1 MPLTTDPTA
10 MPERYDRFIPPII
23 AVIAL
28 LIIIIFVILAFC
40 FYCIRQKKSKKL
52 QRGCD
57 GGYTI
62 EETFNIEETRAR
74 RSSNNSIYGQ
84 FGNFFRNIQNR
95 MSSGV
100 SRSESRTESRPDS
113 LIDVNIRQT

>member
-1 MPLTTDPTA
+1 MPLTTDPTV

-40 FYCIRQKKSKKL
+40 FYCIKQKKSKQL

-62 EETFNIEETRAR
+62 EESFNIEETGAR
-74 RSSNNSIYGQ
+74 RSRNSIYGQ
-84 FGNFFRNIQNR
+84 FGNFFRNIPIR
-95 MSSGV
+95 LSSRV
-100 SRSESRTESRPDS
+100 SRSESITDSRPDS
-113 LIDVNIRQT
+113 LIDVNTRQT

>member
-1 MPLTTDPTA
+1 MTNTD
-10 MPERYDRFIPPII
+10 IPII
-23 AVIAL
+23 AVIVL
-28 LIIIIFVILAFC
+28 LIIIILVILAFC
-40 FYCIRQKKSKKL
+40 IYCIKQNRKKKGQS
-52 QRGCD
+52 GCN

-62 EETFNIEETRAR
+62 EESFNIEERGAR

-95 MSSGV
+95 MSSRV
-100 SRSESRTESRPDS
+100 SRSESITDTRPDS